1 MVYVS
6 ECKCIPIL
14 YIFPKGEFMKIEEV
28 ECFLSRILNEP
39 QKVISVGFVKKDEG
53 VLIAPYMNHVLKEQ
67 IFRALTA
74 FVKSEIFNKNPIP
87 YCANGIGEDGL
98 EFVSKEMIF
107 SGNGKTD
114 ESSFGIRLSD
124 NRKFDWNQ
132 IDYYVV
138 RIESNEKVMKFYKQ
152 TSKVHKAQKGLLLQV
167 TRNEL
172 EQIESD
178 FISIDD
184 TVDFLEWKDEFLVFN
199 HGALEGILGK

>member
-1 MVYVS
+1 
-6 ECKCIPIL
+6 
-14 YIFPKGEFMKIEEV
+14 MKIEEV
-28 ECFLSRILNEP
+28 DCFLSRILNEP

-114 ESSFGIRLSD
+114 ENSFGIRLSD